1 VLGVDKRVLANLYF
15 FLEKTAKN
23 GLTLNEV
30 EAMHEILSALKKLE
44 LQMQSQNE
52 KGVRTDD

>member
-1 VLGVDKRVLANLYF
+1 MDKRVLANLYF